1 MVRWVGGGST
11 TINYQPPQI
20 QRDDSF
26 EKFLNYQRER
36 EQAADERA
44 AAERAESKRD
54 ADARKAAGAAGYA
67 GLRAGAESELRSG
80 LVSYQDAA
88 SRLRD
93 YAAKYDLTPPEADV
107 SALSDIYQKEVRPGQ
122 LQTGIEATYEE
133 LLGRPATE
141 QEKSTALSRFEKS
154 YYRDIND
161 LKDTVLKG
169 SEYQKKF
176 NQNYLDNYYDTMF
189 GKQTTDEKGERT
201 GKRAFTFA
209 QNLLPQYGGD
219 LAGRTKITTPDFGS
233 SFTGTPTEIEEQQQN
248 LRDTRQYLYSAG
260 LTNLQ
265 GEIDKE
271 TQSLKNEGT
280 KELAKISAQGDIYK
294 QLVGAFSFS

>member
-1 MVRWVGGGST
+1 MVRWIGGGGT

-36 EQAADERA
+36 EQAAEERA
-44 AAERAESKRD
+44 AAEKAETKRE

-67 GLRAGAESELRSG
+67 GLKAGVEAELRSG
-80 LVSYQDAA
+80 LISYQEGA

-93 YAAKYDLTPPEADV
+93 FNAKYDLMPPEADV
-107 SALSDIYQKEVRPGQ
+107 AALSDIYLKEVRPGQ
-122 LQTGIEATYEE
+122 LQTGIGATYEE
-133 LLGRPATE
+133 FLGRPATE
-141 QEKSTALSRFEKS
+141 EEKSTALSRFNQG

-161 LKDTVLKG
+161 LKESVQKS

-176 NQNYLDNYYDTMF
+176 NQSYLDNFYDTVF

-233 SFTGTPTEIEEQQQN
+233 SFTGTPAEIEEQQQN